1 MRKELNLGTLGG
13 GAGAA
18 GRSLGEG
25 CMLSLSCVCYNSVL
39 GSGNL
44 LAFPAQRV
52 ALQVNTRLSRKLLRF
67 FITSVGC
74 DK

>member
-25 CMLSLSCVCYNSVL
+25 RMLSLSCVCDYSVL
-39 GSGNL
+39 VVATCLPSL
-44 LAFPAQRV
+44 LSEWPCKLIPA
-52 ALQVNTRLSRKLLRF
+52 SPE
-67 FITSVGC
+67 SC
-74 DK
+74 